1 MSRGTNM
8 TNIKDSAKNYI
19 SPTTKNVAE
28 LQEVPVDLDL
38 REEECEDKD
47 GKKFVVKKF
56 TLNDEDYRI
65 PNIVLSQLKD
75 IMESMP
81 NLKTFKVI
89 AKGIG
94 MNVKYTTIPLKEESK

>member
-1 MSRGTNM
+1 M
-8 TNIKDSAKNYI
+8 TTIKESAKAYVSEI
-19 SPTTKNVAE
+19 TKNVAE
-28 LQEVPVDLDL
+28 LTEVPVDLDI
-38 REEECEDKD
+38 RQEECENKE
-47 GKKFVVKKF
+47 GEKFTVNKF
-56 TLNDEDYRI
+56 TLDNEDYRI

-94 MNVKYTTIPLKEESK
+94 MNVKYTTIPLKEADK